1 MQAEGDLKR
10 DPARVNLPKLIIKKR
25 FGFHVF
31 YQLCDCSQGSNE
43 EAASFTEC

>member
-1 MQAEGDLKR
+1 MQAEGDLTAG
-10 DPARVNLPKLIIKKR
+10 ARVNLPKLIIENK